1 MNGIALTPREPW
13 GSASPNCVTG
23 GELSRPEVKVSP
35 HPCRRGQS
43 QATVRSGD
51 TQASFP
57 SLLALPGGAADWG
70 VHAPWWLRLEQTR
83 PLAAADDT
91 EMGDLL
97 PVHSTSEQLVFNP
110 LGECR
115 CSEPCVQ

>member
-1 MNGIALTPREPW
+1 MWLLLCPQEVPNVWCVNEGMNGIALTPREPW

-43 QATVRSGD
+43 QATVRPGD

-83 PLAAADDT
+83 PLAAADDRD
-91 EMGDLL
+91 GRF
-97 PVHSTSEQLVFNP
+97 TSGSQYF
-110 LGECR
+110 
-115 CSEPCVQ
+115 